1 MYLLAERPGDE
12 PSRQERDFRAWL
24 AKGLPDIRSNAC
36 LAADLDDSI
45 DQKLKP
51 TSTPMRLRAFG

>member
-1 MYLLAERPGDE
+1 MCLRAERLGDE
-12 PSRQERDFRAWL
+12 PSRQERDFRAWP
-24 AKGLPDIRSNAC
+24 AKRLPDMRSNVC